1 MRQALLFATATAL
14 ALHTPVDAQTT
25 HQPDLPRGD
34 IAVVTGWIRAQ
45 RDELEPQVYRTTYSE
60 PLGALIGGVYWTEHL
75 KTEIEGGGSGQHQL
89 FGSERI
95 ELGRGFA
102 QNIYRT
108 HYVSARTFSVTQS
121 WQFFHNTW
129 VHPFVGAGIDLDWQR
144 RRTEVETFLTTPTSY
159 FNDRERLPDEVERS
173 VKVRG
178 ALATGFKF
186 YATRRAFV
194 RTDVRISLR
203 DGFDA
208 IRWRIGGGI
217 DF

>member
-1 MRQALLFATATAL
+1 MRQALLFAVATAF
-14 ALHTPVDAQTT
+14 ALHTPVYAQTT
-25 HQPDLPRGD
+25 RQPDLPRGD
-34 IAVVTGWIRAQ
+34 VAVVTGWIHAQ
-45 RDELEPQVYRTTYSE
+45 RDELPNVHRTTYSE
-60 PLGALIGGVYWTEHL
+60 RLGALLVGIYWTEHL

-102 QNIYRT
+102 RNIYRN
-108 HYVSARTFSVTQS
+108 HHVSARTLSVTQS

-186 YATRRAFV
+186 YVSRRAFV
-194 RTDVRISLR
+194 RTDLRISLH

-208 IRWRIGGGI
+208 IRWRIGGGM